1 MTTHPARNGDDMLG
15 RRSDEGAPLA
25 RAVQAAAGLKAGTW
39 ESVEAL
45 AYLAVASKASP
56 DGAAALRQA
65 TDTAAGL
72 KAGTWESVR
81 ALAVLAWATDEL
93 GA

>member
-1 MTTHPARNGDDMLG
+1 MFGK
-15 RRSDEGAPLA
+15 RSDEGSPLD
-25 RAVQAAAGLKAGTW
+25 RAAQAAAGLRPGTW

-45 AYLAVASKASP
+45 AFLAVASKASP
-56 DGAAALRQA
+56 DGAAALRRA

-81 ALAVLAWATDEL
+81 ALAVLAWATAEL
-93 GA
+93 GQE